1 MAEEAEST
9 KREEAAGL
17 KEDEEGVKG
26 AVEAREQKL
35 EAASANGDSSLPA
48 APDVT
53 YDTTILEGHVQSSTT
68 TSAGGDPTKEKSD
81 AEEGEEEGREVGE
94 KAGQD
99 GSGTKQETVRSE
111 DGEKEQTKDKRTEGG
126 EGGKNS
132 GTEEEEKEEW
142 MDILGSG
149 ELKKKV
155 CVGICRMLVI

>member
-9 KREEAAGL
+9 KRAEAAGL
-17 KEDEEGVKG
+17 KEYEEGVEG

-35 EAASANGDSSLPA
+35 EAASANGDSNSPA

-53 YDTTILEGHVQSSTT
+53 YDTTILEAHVQSSTT
-68 TSAGGDPTKEKSD
+68 TSTGGDPTKEKSD

-111 DGEKEQTKDKRTEGG
+111 DGEKEQTKEKRTEGG
-126 EGGKNS
+126 ENS
-132 GTEEEEKEEW
+132 GAKEEEKEEW

-155 CVGICRMLVI
+155 CVGIRRMLVM